1 MKRVLLL
8 ATGLLLAQPALA
20 ESPVLRIATDGT
32 FPPYSTVN
40 PDGSLAGFD
49 VDIANAL
56 CAEMKRRCEL
66 KQYDF
71 DGMIAGLKARKFDL
85 VIASMAITEERQRQV
100 AFSDKYQGGY
110 SRFMGAA
117 GIALSGEPESMVGKR
132 IGVQL
137 GSIQENYAKEIY
149 GQAGAKVRT
158 YGSAEQAWLDLM
170 AGRLDAIVVEIG
182 VGMELK
188 KREGAEKFDFF
199 GPKMSDPAYF
209 GTGSGIAVR
218 KQDTRLLGEVNS
230 ALGTILANGRYKQI
244 NDIYFDYNQYE

>member
-1 MKRVLLL
+1 MKRALLL
-8 ATGLLLAQPALA
+8 VSSLLLAQSVVAAP
-20 ESPVLRIATDGT
+20 PVLRIATDGT

-40 PDGSLAGFD
+40 PDGTLAGFD
-49 VDIANAL
+49 VDIAQAL
-56 CAEMKRRCEL
+56 CAEMKARCEL

-71 DGMIAGLKARKFDL
+71 DGMIAGLKARKFDMI
-85 VIASMAITEERQRQV
+85 VASMAITEERSRQV

-110 SRFMGAA
+110 SRFMGPRDTD
-117 GIALSGEPESMVGKR
+117 LSGEPATMAGKR

-137 GSIQENYAKEIY
+137 GSIQESYANGVY

-199 GPKMSDPAYF
+199 GPKMSDSAYF

-218 KQDTRLLGEVNS
+218 KQDTRLLAELNG
-230 ALGTILANGRYKQI
+230 ALKTILANGTYQQI
-244 NDIYFDYNQYE
+244 NDKYFDYNQYE

>member
-1 MKRVLLL
+1 MKRALLL
-8 ATGLLLAQPALA
+8 LTGLLFAQSVLAA
-20 ESPVLRIATDGT
+20 PVLRIATDGT

-56 CAEMKRRCEL
+56 CAEMKMTCEL
-66 KQYDF
+66 RQYDF
-71 DGMIAGLKARKFDL
+71 DGMIAGLKARKFDMI
-85 VIASMAITEERQRQV
+85 VASMAITEERQRQI

-110 SRFMGAA
+110 SRFMGPRNTT
-117 GIALSGEPESMVGKR
+117 LSGEPAAMAGKR

-137 GSIQENYAKEIY
+137 GSIQENYAKDVY
-149 GQAGAKVRT
+149 GKAGAKVRT

-182 VGMELK
+182 VGMEFK
-188 KREGAEKFDFF
+188 KREGADGFDFF
-199 GPKMSDPAYF
+199 GPRMNDPAYF

-218 KQDTRLLGEVNS
+218 KQDTRLLGEVNK
-230 ALGTILANGRYKQI
+230 ALGTLLANGTYKQI
-244 NDIYFDYNQYE
+244 NDKYFDYDQYE